1 MKNLNQ
7 YLYENLE
14 TGRQVLEKFQVS
26 KEMVDNMQHN
36 DNDCEPIL
44 DKNIE
49 VPNTDF
55 VNMTMKP
62 LDDWKTV
69 KIPSTKYVVYADKY
83 HRSRWH
89 LATTF
94 DMCMMTACY
103 ADYEDFVP
111 ENDIILASNN
121 IKEIIEAYVEF
132 VLEKGNAIND
142 IDDAIIYLQNKDAQD
157 DFTDIMSANRYA
169 SSKAYDSWG
178 AIHSIYHGDEL
189 LYDIN
194 PFDAKDLYNE
204 LDTVFDVR

>member
-7 YLYENLE
+7 YLSENLK

-26 KEMVDNMQHN
+26 KEMVDNMHN
-36 DNDCEPIL
+36 NDCEFIF
-44 DKNIE
+44 DKSIK
-49 VPNTDF
+49 VPNTD
-55 VNMTMKP
+55 VEAMTMKP

-69 KIPSTKYVVYADKY
+69 KIPSTKYVVYADQY

-94 DMCMMTACY
+94 DMCMMTSYY

-111 ENDIILASNN
+111 ENDIILASNS
-121 IKEIIEAYVEF
+121 IEEIIEAYVEF
-132 VLEKGNAIND
+132 VLEKGNATDD
-142 IDDAIIYLQNKDAQD
+142 IKDAIRYLQNKDDQD
-157 DFTDIMSANRYA
+157 NFADLMDANRYA
-169 SSKAYDSWG
+169 SSKVYDSWG

-189 LYDIN
+189 MYDYDSFN
-194 PFDAKDLYNE
+194 AKDLYNE